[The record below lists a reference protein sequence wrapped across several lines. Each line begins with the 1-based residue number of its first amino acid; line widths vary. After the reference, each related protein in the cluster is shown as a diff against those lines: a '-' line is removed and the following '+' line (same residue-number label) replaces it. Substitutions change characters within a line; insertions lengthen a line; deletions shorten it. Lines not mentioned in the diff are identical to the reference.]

1 LTEYFPWIGDRATQF
16 ISCRRCKAILAVLQ
30 KGFRRMAVEGSIA
43 IDRVALVKQDLPDAS
58 FRMVSDAA
66 RGVRA

>member
-1 LTEYFPWIGDRATQF
+1 
-16 ISCRRCKAILAVLQ
+16 
-30 KGFRRMAVEGSIA
+30 MAVEGSIA